1 MHVLWLSKKRS
12 CVAHFSSFWSI
23 LEQMTC
29 KFLASKFQV
38 ASHDSSQ
45 SPNLKLNNVN
55 AIRGG
60 FMATAKLYLDKRASV
75 GLTAPVKVLITH
87 NRKSVFLSL
96 GVKVPIEKWD
106 SQMLCLKGKE
116 NRNLQLFIMQKK
128 VEIDEA
134 LINIIRRGIP
144 SDMTATQ
151 LREMVLKEIS
161 PQIESEQLNAEE
173 KKDCFLSRF
182 RRFMENRPTPG
193 TKAIYNDTYKKVVKF
208 STGNEGLTFDEIDV
222 EWLTSFDSFLS
233 KTMKSKNSKSIH
245 FRNIRAVFNAAITDE
260 VTTNYPFRKFK
271 IKSEETEKRS
281 LSLEQLH
288 IFMSANLE
296 PWMERYRD
304 VFMLLFG
311 LCGINI
317 IDLCHLKE
325 VNDDRV
331 VYRRAK
337 THKLY
342 SIKVEPEIKSL
353 IYKHKGKDWLL
364 DILDNY
370 GKSQDFNRR
379 LKRGLDAIIA
389 YINKQLPKQKQL
401 PRISSYWARHTWATL
416 ASDIDIP
423 IETISAALGHS
434 YGCATTAIYIRFNQK
449 KVDAANRKVLDYV
462 YNGFN

>member
-1 MHVLWLSKKRS
+1 
-12 CVAHFSSFWSI
+12 
-23 LEQMTC
+23 
-29 KFLASKFQV
+29 
-38 ASHDSSQ
+38 
-45 SPNLKLNNVN
+45 
-55 AIRGG
+55 
-60 FMATAKLYLDKRASV
+60 MATAKLYLDTRSHV
-75 GLTAPVKVLITH
+75 GLSAPVKVVISH
-87 NRKSVFLSL
+87 NRRSAYLSL
-96 GVKVPIEKWD
+96 GVRAPIDKWD
-106 SQMLCLKGKE
+106 SQLLCVKGKE
-116 NRNLQLFIMQKK
+116 NRGLQLFIMQKK

-134 LINIIRRGIP
+134 LLNLSRQGLPSSISAIEIR
-144 SDMTATQ
+144 D
-151 LREMVLKEIS
+151 MVLKEIGYYKET
-161 PQIESEQLNAEE
+161 PQDAKNS
-173 KKDCFLSRF
+173 FLSRF
-182 RRFMENRPTPG
+182 HDYMESRSTEG
-193 TKAIYNDTYKKVVKF
+193 TRAIYNDTYNKLVKF
-208 STGNEGLTFDEIDV
+208 TSKDEQLTFEDIDV
-222 EWLTSFDSFLS
+222 RWLTSFDSFLS
-233 KTMKSKNSKSIH
+233 KTMKSQNSKSIH

-325 VNDDRV
+325 VNGDRV

-462 YNGFN
+462 YNGIN